1 MNLKYAIAIAALIP
15 VGIMAQQSEAATVSL
30 KQNEWLVIQS
40 EGSFGVKPIS
50 RDGSFS
56 YSYGFSD
63 TGCGDSGSWSCMPTG
78 LAMGAVQSSFDHNF
92 GYGWSPVNVHGQIE
106 QTFLAMEK
114 LFLFFRVN
122 SGSADL
128 TFVEGVV
135 DAPAPVPLPM
145 SLQLLLCAL
154 MTLGAVRARK
164 IGDWFCAE
172 RGAGE
177 GRNGWV

>member
-1 MNLKYAIAIAALIP
+1 MNMKYTLGIAGCMVAGVL
-15 VGIMAQQSEAATVSL
+15 AQQSEAATVSL

-40 EGSFGVKPIS
+40 EGSFGVSPIS

-63 TGCGDSGSWSCMPTG
+63 TGCGDSGAWSCVPNG
-78 LAMGAVQSSFDHNF
+78 LKLGEVQQNFNHNF

-135 DAPAPVPLPM
+135 DAPAPVPVGP
-145 SLQLLLCAL
+145 
-154 MTLGAVRARK
+154 GAVFLLTGLAGLGLARAMNNVKR
-164 IGDWFCAE
+164 GDPDRVPDSC
-172 RGAGE
+172 
-177 GRNGWV
+177 GWA